1 MQVSFTSGQIMDGK
15 NSVLYYVDVHSIES
29 ICLYLLCMAVG
40 CLNTCMHKCIVIL
53 RLIILNLSAIDKV
66 CGLVCILQ
74 MLMSVMSLLFG
85 SNVRRK
91 ISCRYTCTVYIDRL
105 NLSGT
110 KSQILLP

>member
-1 MQVSFTSGQIMDGK
+1 MQVSFTSGQIMDGR

-74 MLMSVMSLLFG
+74 MLMSVMSLF
-85 SNVRRK
+85 VWFK
-91 ISCRYTCTVYIDRL
+91 C
-105 NLSGT
+105 
-110 KSQILLP
+110 